1 MKGATSAEKAKQFQK
16 IPSVFRKKNRETY
29 NFRAKFK
36 DEFKQLVASVQYNGL
51 VGKGIVQTSVTN
63 YGPWLILKP
72 KNDVIPAFLKT
83 LGDLSQYV
91 YAAKYQTVVA
101 TGDRMGVGA
110 GLYINAKSNKKVKC
124 MIEDSTTGFVI
135 YSGFTNLKFR
145 RRSACN
151 VKVNGTQA
159 CSLNTVVNK
168 RTIANRLRQAAPD
181 QELLKK
187 MIRNKPKIPSG
198 LKGLPNQWIRSANAV
213 NNATAN
219 TIANSIIKFKEYW
232 GEDEANKLINAYGK
246 LQKRIT
252 NTNKRAAIET
262 IINGVLPENQKIR
275 VNRTTGRIN
284 KVSSPSRN
292 ATPMNAR
299 VNATPMNARVNAT
312 PRNATPVSAP
322 NGNGMIVNNTT
333 KRINNLTAYLNNLQ
347 RNLGNKGNLNKSIY
361 LSNLKKTNTNA
372 MLANMK
378 VRAKANAAKAKA
390 NAERNSRATKRP
402 RTGSN

>member
-1 MKGATSAEKAKQFQK
+1 
-16 IPSVFRKKNRETY
+16 
-29 NFRAKFK
+29 
-36 DEFKQLVASVQYNGL
+36 L
-51 VGKGIVQTSVTN
+51 VGKFIVQTSVKN

-72 KNDVIPAFLKT
+72 KNGVIPAFLKT

-145 RRSACN
+145 RRSTCN
-151 VKVNGTQA
+151 VQVNDTQA

-168 RTIANRLRQAAPD
+168 GTIANRLRQAAPD

-187 MIRNKPKIPSG
+187 MIRNKPKIPPG
-198 LKGLPNQWIRSANAV
+198 LKGLPNQWIRSANAAST
-213 NNATAN
+213 NTAN

-246 LQKRIT
+246 LQGRIS

-284 KVSSPSRN
+284 KVSSP
-292 ATPMNAR
+292 P
-299 VNATPMNARVNAT
+299 VNATKLSGTKRPSPNVTNNRT
-312 PRNATPVSAP
+312 TPVSAP
-322 NGNGMIVNNTT
+322 KRVITTSVNGNNRNKLRTYMDTLNRLTENN
-333 KRINNLTAYLNNLQ
+333 KKEYLA
-347 RNLGNKGNLNKSIY
+347 KLNTSGLNFIKI
-361 LSNLKKTNTNA
+361 K
-372 MLANMK
+372 
-378 VRAKANAAKAKA
+378 NAAYNTHRIRVFNSQINKNKLTSNEYNNFVRRIKNSEKLQNVVNEAKKKASK
-390 NAERNSRATKRP
+390 NVVTSYGRVSRRP
-402 RTGSN
+402 Q